1 MNDNFNLRQFL
12 TENRLT
18 KASQV
23 LAEAENPTNVGKWKG
38 TPSRG
43 AKTENTTC
51 KYSLQEVR
59 KNYRKFLREGIGK
72 RKAIALLSKV
82 YPGLNLMEALMD
94 DSRTRSLRES
104 GSRDNWVS
112 ELSRILDNLEIKLYY
127 EDGDGYVD
135 YDVAE
140 VYKFPPTGPN
150 RPYAFSIYDEGSW
163 DFEDDDPEGFK
174 PLEDFV
180 RRNNLIW
187 VTRDG
192 EDFIMPATLESWN
205 GMIDYL
211 GGGGFGRHGEE
222 KPASS
227 PSLSRIKSL
236 AGRKIN
242 FSELGL
248 RESLREA
255 GYTDDEDFEDLDLD
269 IDIDDPKARAAAEKA
284 MRAAG
289 EYEDFGDD
297 PEDRPE
303 PEEDD
308 DEEAEAPAK
317 EEPKDELHAKGHWDI
332 KYDPETVTLN
342 FEDDEDLQD
351 YLNGF
356 RRPKIAA
363 KYLQRKL
370 DAAQYEI
377 DEEDPEIGAKKTYLQ
392 LKDGLYFNYP
402 FKRSDARLIATVRRH
417 KDANI

>member
-23 LAEAENPTNVGKWKG
+23 LAEAETSSNVNKWKG

-104 GSRDNWVS
+104 SGQNSEYFRARVHSGRSDQSDLEEAVANVS
-112 ELSRILDNLEIKLYY
+112 GEYLNDDEP
-127 EDGDGYVD
+127 EDWNKDIVWNVLGHEVR
-135 YDVAE
+135 DVASDKDYQGQDT
-140 VYKFPPTGPN
+140 V
-150 RPYAFSIYDEGSW
+150 
-163 DFEDDDPEGFK
+163 
-174 PLEDFV
+174 
-180 RRNNLIW
+180 
-187 VTRDG
+187 
-192 EDFIMPATLESWN
+192 
-205 GMIDYL
+205 MIDGKWACEYPQKL
-211 GGGGFGRHGEE
+211 VDAIAEKFNNNEVGEGRVVNTINPLVKGMRDDEDLYE
-222 KPASS
+222 
-227 PSLSRIKSL
+227 SRN
-236 AGRKIN
+236 R
-242 FSELGL
+242 
-248 RESLREA
+248 RTRSLREA
-255 GYTDDEDFEDLDLD
+255 GYTDDDEDFEDLDLDLD

-303 PEEDD
+303 PEEEDD
-308 DEEAEAPAK
+308 DEEAPAK